1 MQNQQSD
8 LKFSKM
14 PVNHQMMQPIQ
25 QRSQN
30 SMFSSN
36 PSIPVNYTDYYNN
49 VTNHYP
55 VSMTDHR
62 QDHYIQ
68 KTNAAHNVV
77 TAVPAIN
84 KSTNPF
90 SCYLDQPITNG
101 GGGSGGVHQPI
112 SSTVPQLRQKTE
124 SIQSLTKTIGDLSP
138 VFQSEAA
145 RQIIIEMSG
154 NTSEENNEKVPLAQK
169 QRRAIP
175 KEKRRHYT
183 APNTL
188 NAKSMQEIQTENDM
202 NKNV

>member
-1 MQNQQSD
+1 MPTNQMQQQ
-8 LKFSKM
+8 
-14 PVNHQMMQPIQ
+14 PQ
-25 QRSQN
+25 QRSKN
-30 SMFSSN
+30 FTFSSN

-68 KTNAAHNVV
+68 KTNSHNVI
-77 TAVPAIN
+77 PAIPI

-90 SCYLDQPITNG
+90 SCYLDQPISNG
-101 GGGSGGVHQPI
+101 NVHHP
-112 SSTVPQLRQKTE
+112 VPAAMPQLRQKTE

-202 NKNV
+202 NKNVGKSRFCF